1 MSAAALGKTIST
13 TRCFWG
19 TQGFPGSP
27 VLGVVVLFACAQAR
41 YSVPEPRVCGR
52 LRLRRLSEGSQ
63 VTSCYK
69 GSTYLL
75 FLHVTLWALGASPAN
90 SRTLDEVERERL
102 LSVFAKTRPG
112 WLQLSKSVPKP
123 IQNDRLGAATA
134 GLAPALGYLIET
146 YSK

>member
-1 MSAAALGKTIST
+1 MQWKIPLGQRAASGCPT
-13 TRCFWG
+13 TQWRCFWG

-69 GSTYLL
+69 GSTY
-75 FLHVTLWALGASPAN
+75 FYYYAEGV
-90 SRTLDEVERERL
+90 D
-102 LSVFAKTRPG
+102 SVFDMSNYWKWFNG
-112 WLQLSKSVPKP
+112 KV
-123 IQNDRLGAATA
+123 
-134 GLAPALGYLIET
+134 
-146 YSK
+146 

>member
-1 MSAAALGKTIST
+1 MQWRIPPMIRWRYFG
-13 TRCFWG
+13 G

-63 VTSCYK
+63 VTFCYK

-75 FLHVTLWALGASPAN
+75 TASRRRAIGAQS
-90 SRTLDEVERERL
+90 
-102 LSVFAKTRPG
+102 
-112 WLQLSKSVPKP
+112 Q
-123 IQNDRLGAATA
+123 Q
-134 GLAPALGYLIET
+134 
-146 YSK
+146 

>member
-1 MSAAALGKTIST
+1 MGGPPIAFPTPNLGELLGRGPLMQWRIPPMI
-13 TRCFWG
+13 RWRYFWG

-63 VTSCYK
+63 VTFCYK

-75 FLHVTLWALGASPAN
+75 TVRSATAWA
-90 SRTLDEVERERL
+90 ERGGLYEH
-102 LSVFAKTRPG
+102 
-112 WLQLSKSVPKP
+112 
-123 IQNDRLGAATA
+123 GAAVA
-134 GLAPALGYLIET
+134 QG
-146 YSK
+146 